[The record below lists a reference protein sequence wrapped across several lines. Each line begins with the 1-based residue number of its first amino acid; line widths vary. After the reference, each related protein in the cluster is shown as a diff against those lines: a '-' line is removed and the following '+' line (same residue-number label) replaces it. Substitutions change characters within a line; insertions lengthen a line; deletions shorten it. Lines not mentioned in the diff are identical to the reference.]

1 LNSLNDASDALRTP
15 GRDSQATEDEKRHF
29 HPDRCHHLVAILP
42 ITVPDST
49 TRRQWTEPG
58 FSRVWYLTRKTGGR
72 AALPCPTAFGAEPAT
87 LVSAWLGRPRP
98 MWRSATSPVPA
109 APIALMSAVTTG
121 GGGGRG
127 AGLVGGLAAGGVE
140 S

>member
-1 LNSLNDASDALRTP
+1 
-15 GRDSQATEDEKRHF
+15 
-29 HPDRCHHLVAILP
+29 
-42 ITVPDST
+42 
-49 TRRQWTEPG
+49 
-58 FSRVWYLTRKTGGR
+58 
-72 AALPCPTAFGAEPAT
+72 
-87 LVSAWLGRPRP
+87 